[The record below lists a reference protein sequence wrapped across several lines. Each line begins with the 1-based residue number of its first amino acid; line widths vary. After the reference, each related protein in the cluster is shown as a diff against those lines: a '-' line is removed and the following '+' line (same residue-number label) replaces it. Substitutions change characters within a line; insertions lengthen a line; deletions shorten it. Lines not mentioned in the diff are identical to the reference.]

1 MLTIILTSK
10 SAMLLAFV
18 AFCCTAMSSGVYF
31 LTKDKIAQA
40 MQEQQRALLLQV
52 IPQDYF
58 TNNLTQDCDVPKID
72 ALQNVSIQKICTAKK
87 DGKIT
92 AYAFE
97 SVAHDGYS
105 GDIRILV
112 GMKPDGEVLGVR
124 ITEHHETPGLGD
136 KIETRI
142 SNWILGFDHQIISQ
156 EKAAEWA
163 VKKDGGKF
171 DQFAGATITPR
182 AVVNQVKRAA
192 LAMLDNLPKEKE

>member
-1 MLTIILTSK
+1 M
-10 SAMLLAFV
+10 
-18 AFCCTAMSSGVYF
+18 
-31 LTKDKIAQA
+31 
-40 MQEQQRALLLQV
+40 
-52 IPQDYF
+52 
-58 TNNLTQDCDVPKID
+58 
-72 ALQNVSIQKICTAKK
+72 AKK
-87 DGKIT
+87 VGDIT

-142 SNWILGFDHQIISQ
+142 SDWILGFDHQVIKQ
-156 EKAAEWA
+156 DNLTEWA

-171 DQFAGATITPR
+171 DQFTGATITPR
-182 AVVNQVKRAA
+182 AVVNQVKRSA
-192 LAMLDNLPKEKE
+192 LAMLGNLPKEKE

>member
-1 MLTIILTSK
+1 MQTLKITSK
-10 SAMLLAFV
+10 YGILLAFV
-18 AFCCTAMSSGVYF
+18 AFCCTAISSGIYF
-31 LTKDKIAQA
+31 LTKDKIDEA
-40 MQEQQRALLLQV
+40 MLAQQRALLLQV

-58 TNNLTQDCDVPKID
+58 NNDLTQDCYAPQ
-72 ALQNVSIQKICTAKK
+72 AHELQAVAITKICTAKK
-87 DGKIT
+87 DNVIT

-136 KIETRI
+136 KIEPRI
-142 SNWILGFDHQIISQ
+142 SDWIFSFDHQIISKD
-156 EKAAEWA
+156 KAAEWA

>member
-1 MLTIILTSK
+1 MQAIKITSK
-10 SAMLLAFV
+10 YGVLLAFV
-18 AFCCTAMSSGVYF
+18 AFCCTAISSGVYF
-31 LTKDKIAQA
+31 LTKDKIDQA
-40 MQEQQRALLLQV
+40 MQAQQRALLLQV

-58 TNNLTQDCDVPKID
+58 TNDLTQDCYTPKNH
-72 ALQNVSIQKICTAKK
+72 ALQNVDIQKICMAKK
-87 DGKIT
+87 DSKIT

-124 ITEHHETPGLGD
+124 IL
-136 KIETRI
+136 
-142 SNWILGFDHQIISQ
+142 SFDQQVNSQ

>member
-1 MLTIILTSK
+1 MQTLKITSK
-10 SAMLLAFV
+10 YGILLAFV
-18 AFCCTAMSSGVYF
+18 AFCCTAISSGIYF
-31 LTKDKIAQA
+31 LTKDKIDEA
-40 MQEQQRALLLQV
+40 MQAQQRALLLQV

-58 TNNLTQDCDVPKID
+58 NNDLTQDCYAPQVSE
-72 ALQNVSIQKICTAKK
+72 LQAVAITKICTAKK
-87 DGKIT
+87 DSVTT

-136 KIETRI
+136 KIEPRI
-142 SNWILGFDHQIISQ
+142 SDWIFSFNHQVISKD
-156 EKAAEWA
+156 KAAEWA